1 MNIWM
6 IGNNV
11 MEHHYLK
18 KIFYSHLNMDDITGA
33 DYAQSKRVFKDFEM
47 KNLGEYNDLYVQSDT
62 LLLVDLLEN
71 FRNMSLEIY
80 EVDSGK
86 FLSAPGLPWQ
96 AALKNT
102 EAKLDLIGDI
112 DVLLMVEKGI
122 KEEYVSL
129 FINMQKLITNTWKI
143 MTNKESSYL
152 IYWGVKNYNEESDKG
167 YFLQFDVKCIEKL
180 HEFHNM
186 NFIMIYHFKQKE

>member
-6 IGNNV
+6 IGNNL
-11 MEHHYLK
+11 MKHHYLK
-18 KIFYSHLNMDDITGA
+18 KIFYSHLNVDNITDA

-129 FINMQKLITNTWKI
+129 FINMRKLITNTWKI

-167 YFLQFDVKCIEKL
+167 VFSSI
-180 HEFHNM
+180 
-186 NFIMIYHFKQKE
+186 